1 MYCLWI
7 DRLFACSHEAVVN
20 VSIWWMA
27 QQCCWPHSTVQR
39 NASWNHCSVY
49 GWFGFPWLDNEHGAK
64 TAAVSYPP
72 LRYLLGQRADI
83 THTGVIS
90 VSTDKD
96 AHAVC
101 SLVSFTYSRAI
112 SVSTSRGSGVL
123 TRPLQ
128 HPNWGQVCVNRHKA
142 LAGIPI
148 AMLCCHGRRIQRT
161 QNSAF
166 FPCTLWAPWC
176 SKINGCLF
184 GSRYWPGM

>member
-1 MYCLWI
+1 
-7 DRLFACSHEAVVN
+7 
-20 VSIWWMA
+20 MA

-39 NASWNHCSVY
+39 NASWNDCSMY

-64 TAAVSYPP
+64 TAAVCYPP

-128 HPNWGQVCVNRHKA
+128 HPNWGQVWSI
-142 LAGIPI
+142 GIRLWLECLL
-148 AMLCCHGRRIQRT
+148 LCCVAMAGAFNALRILHSFHVHFELPGVQKSMDVYLVVATGLACRR
-161 QNSAF
+161 SM
-166 FPCTLWAPWC
+166 LL
-176 SKINGCLF
+176 S
-184 GSRYWPGM
+184 